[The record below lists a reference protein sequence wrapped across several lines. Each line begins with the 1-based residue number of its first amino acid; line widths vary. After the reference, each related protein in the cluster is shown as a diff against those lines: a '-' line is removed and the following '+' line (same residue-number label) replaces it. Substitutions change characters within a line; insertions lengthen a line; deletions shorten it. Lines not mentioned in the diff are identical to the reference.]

1 MSALP
6 SFEPAPLSKSDAE
19 LVDAI
24 TLLSEWRENW
34 NAARGEAAKKH
45 LLRNRTRLAEQVRLM
60 NYVNRTAAESLT
72 VLLIKAEFELGNWP
86 EKPRDERSFDCVHGG
101 QMSVLEQLIAT
112 LRTVREPLPA
122 AVMP

>member
-1 MSALP
+1 MTASSP
-6 SFEPAPLSKSDAE
+6 FEPTPLSKSDVE
-19 LVDAI
+19 LLDAI
-24 TLLSEWRENW
+24 TLLSEWREKW
-34 NAARGEAAKKH
+34 NGARGEAARRR

-101 QMSVLEQLIAT
+101 QMSVLEQLIAI
-112 LRTVREPLPA
+112 LRRCGNRSRRR
-122 AVMP
+122 